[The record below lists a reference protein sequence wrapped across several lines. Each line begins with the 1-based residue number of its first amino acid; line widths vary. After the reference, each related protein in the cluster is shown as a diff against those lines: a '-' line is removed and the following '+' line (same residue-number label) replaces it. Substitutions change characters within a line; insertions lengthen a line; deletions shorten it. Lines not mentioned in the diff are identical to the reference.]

1 MQIILLLS
9 AFTIT
14 AVLLILLIRY
24 SDFIGIIDIP
34 NERSAHIKNT
44 PRSGGIAIFSGFI
57 LSQLLLNTDHFI
69 KYYYVYG
76 AISIVFLIGF
86 LDDKFDI
93 SPRLKFIF
101 IFIASIILYIYD
113 VRITSVG
120 TYFGHDL
127 ILHAW
132 MVFPFTFFAIAG
144 FTNALN
150 LMDGLDGLAG
160 AIALVILS
168 AFLAIGMIHND
179 PLMSTISMTLIASIG
194 AFLLFNWNPAKIFM
208 GDSGSLTIGF
218 SIAILSILSLKYISP
233 TAVLFIIALPLLDT
247 FIVIVRRLRRGISPA
262 SADKTH
268 IHHFLYN
275 FKKDVRFVV
284 VLLAS
289 IQGAFTLIGYQF
301 RNADDFLSLLIFF
314 LLFAIF
320 FELFDQ
326 RIRRR

>member
-14 AVLLILLIRY
+14 SVLLIFLIRY
-24 SDFIGIIDIP
+24 ADFIGIIDIP
-34 NERSAHIKNT
+34 NERSAHTKIT

-57 LSQLLLNTDHFI
+57 LTHLLLNTDHLI
-69 KYYYVYG
+69 RYYYVYG

-113 VRITSVG
+113 VQITSVG
-120 TYFGHDL
+120 TYFGHEF
-127 ILHAW
+127 ILPAW

-218 SIAILSILSLKYISP
+218 SIAVLSILSLKYISP

-268 IHHFLYN
+268 IHHFMYN

-289 IQGAFTLIGYQF
+289 IQCTFTLIGYQL
-301 RNADDFLSLLIFF
+301 RNADDFLSLLLFF